1 MKKIFLFLLLSLMG
15 LTAFEQSIT
24 DVKLRS
30 DENGRGKLKKAPR
43 KIFIAEFRVMY
54 QLLYVAEDTKKGSVF
69 DGGMTG
75 DVTVALAMGL
85 QGITEN
91 DLVQNTNHLYSSF
104 TQRMKDAGY
113 EMVTAD
119 AMAGIK
125 EFKDWERKKG
135 GGLSDA
141 QFKGFV
147 MSTPTDFEYF
157 VKGTRADGREKKTF
171 TDNSAKIS
179 YQGDNIT
186 VVKVN
191 LVIPIAE
198 NGESW
203 ASGAFKLGGAKVV
216 AETALKLSDE
226 MITGKGFGNG
236 ISTMANFVNSEAM
249 SLPTSLC
256 YYSLKKPVE
265 INEVLEKKK
274 FKVTGASDYDWSGTQ
289 TGVYRVF
296 TVQNQFMK
304 KVIPLPVDA
313 AKYNAGVRLA
323 GDAFLKEAWDS
334 FAGNA
339 N

>member
-1 MKKIFLFLLLSLMG
+1 MKKIFLSLVLMVMS
-15 LTAFEQSIT
+15 LAAFEQSIGEL
-24 DVKLRS
+24 KLRS
-30 DENGRGKLKKAPR
+30 DENGRAKLKNAPK

-69 DGGMTG
+69 DGGMSG

-85 QGITEN
+85 QGITEE
-91 DLVQNTNHLYSSF
+91 DLVQNTNHMYTTL
-104 TQRMKDAGY
+104 TQQMKDAGY
-113 EMVTAD
+113 EIVTAGT
-119 AMAGIK
+119 MAGIK
-125 EFKDWERKKG
+125 EFKDWERKTG

-147 MSTPTDFEYF
+147 MSTPTGFEYF
-157 VKGTRADGREKKTF
+157 VKGTRSDGREKKTF
-171 TDNSAKIS
+171 TDNSARIS
-179 YQGDNIT
+179 FQGDNIT
-186 VVKVN
+186 VVKIN

-216 AETALKLSDE
+216 GETALKLSEE
-226 MITGKGFGNG
+226 MISGRGFANSV
-236 ISTMANFVNSEAM
+236 STSASFVNSHAM

-256 YYSLKKPVE
+256 SYSLKRSVD
-265 INEVLEKKK
+265 INGVLEKQK
-274 FKVTGASDYDWSGTQ
+274 FRVTAARDYDWNGTQ
-289 TGVYRVF
+289 MGLYRVF

-313 AKYNAGVRLA
+313 SRYNAGVRMT
-323 GDAFLKEAWDS
+323 GDAFLKNAWDS
-334 FAGNA
+334 FVSNA